1 MNPNNPIRILITDD
15 HPVVRE
21 GLAALLARQPDMRVE
36 GEASDGNEAI
46 EQFRRLRPDIA
57 LMDLRMPGTNGVEA
71 ITAILHEFP
80 DARVIVLTTYG
91 GDEDIHSALRAGAKG
106 YLLKDAGRDA
116 LVDAIRAVH
125 AGHTRVPPEVA
136 ARVIEQHVRSG
147 APLSPQEHEAMQ
159 ERALYLTEQEA
170 ETLLTL
176 SSTSSL
182 NLGDSEAA
190 LFGKLGDYLRHFS
203 PAA

>member
-21 GLAALLARQPDMRVE
+21 GLAALLARQPDMSVV
-36 GEASDGNEAI
+36 GEAGDGNAAI
-46 EQFRRLRPDIA
+46 ELFRRLRPDIA
-57 LMDLRMPGTNGVEA
+57 LMDLRMPGTNGVGA
-71 ITAILHEFP
+71 ITAIRQEFP
-80 DARVIVLTTYG
+80 DARVIVLTTYD
-91 GDEDIHSALRAGAKG
+91 GDEDIQSALNAGAKG

-116 LVDAIRAVH
+116 LVEAVRAVH
-125 AGHTRVPPEVA
+125 AGHTRVLPDVA
-136 ARVIEQHVRSG
+136 ARVIQQHVRSG
-147 APLSPQEHEAMQ
+147 APLSFQEKEALH

-190 LFGKLGDYLRHFS
+190 LFGKLGDYLRRFS
-203 PAA
+203 PA